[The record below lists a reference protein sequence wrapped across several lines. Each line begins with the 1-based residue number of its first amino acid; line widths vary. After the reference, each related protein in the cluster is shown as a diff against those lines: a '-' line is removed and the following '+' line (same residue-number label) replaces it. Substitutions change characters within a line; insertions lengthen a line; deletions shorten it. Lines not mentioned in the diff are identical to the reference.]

1 MDVVISGRHQN
12 VSDRFREHV
21 AERMA
26 RVEQLA
32 PRALRTEVLV
42 SHEPKRGK
50 AKASERVEITC
61 HIRGPVVRAE
71 AAHEDRYAAFEM
83 AMDKLIE
90 RLRRSNDRRRVA
102 RTRGGRVDSAPIEA
116 MPAPVD
122 AQTPDPEDSA
132 DEPDLFG
139 AVGDSPIE
147 VREKV
152 HSSRPMTLG
161 EALAEME
168 LVGHDFY
175 LFHDSDTDK
184 PSVVY
189 RRRGWAYGVIHLDV
203 DGTPAEAAS

>member
-12 VSDRFREHV
+12 VSDHFRTHV

-26 RVEQLA
+26 KVEQLA

-42 SHEPKRGK
+42 SHEPNRSKT
-50 AKASERVEITC
+50 KASERVEITC

-71 AAHEDRYAAFEM
+71 ATHDDKYAAFEL
-83 AMDKLIE
+83 AMDKLVE
-90 RLRRSNDRRRVA
+90 RLRRSNERRRVA
-102 RTRGGRVDSAPIEA
+102 RTKAHKGDPAAVPVSAPIDQA
-116 MPAPVD
+116 
-122 AQTPDPEDSA
+122 
-132 DEPDLFG
+132 EPDALQEAADPF
-139 AVGDSPIE
+139 GDSPIE

-152 HSSRPMTLG
+152 HQSTPMTLSQ
-161 EALAEME
+161 ALAEME
-168 LVGHDFY
+168 LVGHDFF

-203 DGTPAEAAS
+203 DSASIEAVS

>member
-12 VSDRFREHV
+12 VSDHFRTHV

-26 RVEQLA
+26 KVEQLA

-42 SHEPKRGK
+42 SHEPNRSKT
-50 AKASERVEITC
+50 KASERVEITC

-71 AAHEDRYAAFEM
+71 ATHDDKYAAFEL
-83 AMDKLIE
+83 AMDKLVE
-90 RLRRSNDRRRVA
+90 RLRRSNERRRVA
-102 RTRGGRVDSAPIEA
+102 RTKAHKGEPAAVPVSAPIDQA
-116 MPAPVD
+116 
-122 AQTPDPEDSA
+122 
-132 DEPDLFG
+132 EPDALQEAADPF
-139 AVGDSPIE
+139 GDSPIE

-152 HSSRPMTLG
+152 HQSTPMTLSQ
-161 EALAEME
+161 ALAEME
-168 LVGHDFY
+168 LVGHDFF

-203 DGTPAEAAS
+203 DSASIEAVS

>member
-12 VSDRFREHV
+12 VSDHFRTHV

-26 RVEQLA
+26 KVEQLA

-42 SHEPKRGK
+42 SHEPNRSKT
-50 AKASERVEITC
+50 KASERVEITC

-71 AAHEDRYAAFEM
+71 ATHDDKYAAFEL
-83 AMDKLIE
+83 AMDKLVE
-90 RLRRSNDRRRVA
+90 RLRRSNERRRVA
-102 RTRGGRVDSAPIEA
+102 RTKAHKGDPAAVPVSAPIDQA
-116 MPAPVD
+116 
-122 AQTPDPEDSA
+122 
-132 DEPDLFG
+132 EPDAPQEAADPF
-139 AVGDSPIE
+139 GDSPIE

-152 HSSRPMTLG
+152 HQSTPMTLSQ
-161 EALAEME
+161 ALAEME
-168 LVGHDFY
+168 LVGHDFF

-203 DGTPAEAAS
+203 DSASIEAVS

>member
-12 VSDRFREHV
+12 VSDHFRTHV

-26 RVEQLA
+26 KVEQLA

-42 SHEPKRGK
+42 SHEPNRSKT
-50 AKASERVEITC
+50 KASERVEITC

-71 AAHEDRYAAFEM
+71 ATHDDKYAAFEL
-83 AMDKLIE
+83 AMDKLVE
-90 RLRRSNDRRRVA
+90 RLRRSNERRRVA
-102 RTRGGRVDSAPIEA
+102 RTKAHKGEPAAVPVSAPIDQA
-116 MPAPVD
+116 
-122 AQTPDPEDSA
+122 
-132 DEPDLFG
+132 EPDALQEAADPF
-139 AVGDSPIE
+139 GDSPIE

-152 HSSRPMTLG
+152 HQSTPMTLSQ
-161 EALAEME
+161 ALAEME
-168 LVGHDFY
+168 LVGHDYF

-203 DGTPAEAAS
+203 DSASIEAVS